1 MDYLY
6 FDHIHWGILIPLTIY
21 FILGLAIY
29 QINKETRMPEDK
41 RQQLKKMFKKK
52 RH

>member
-6 FDHIHWGILIPLTIY
+6 FDHINPSIIIPLVMY
-21 FILGLAIY
+21 VILGLLIY
-29 QINKETRMPEDK
+29 RINKDTKMPEDK
-41 RQQLKKMFKKK
+41 RQPLKKMFKKK